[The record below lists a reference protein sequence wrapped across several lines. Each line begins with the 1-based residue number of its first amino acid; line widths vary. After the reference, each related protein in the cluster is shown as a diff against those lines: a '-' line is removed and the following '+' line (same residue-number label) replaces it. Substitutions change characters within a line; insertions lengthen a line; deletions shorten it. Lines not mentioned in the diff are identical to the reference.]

1 MVAWHVADGSGAAI
15 LEMRPCER
23 LQISAHKGT
32 NMPMRGELSMP
43 RLGRHSVR
51 LGNKEF
57 LLIAT
62 FCILGLT
69 VSILSPSSVRHLN
82 RQIICSPS
90 KRPADRGFIN

>member
-1 MVAWHVADGSGAAI
+1 MSQTARAPPSPKCVRANDYKS
-15 LEMRPCER
+15 P
-23 LQISAHKGT
+23 AHKGT

-43 RLGRHSVR
+43 RLERHSVR

-69 VSILSPSSVRHLN
+69 VSIFIAVVCQASE
-82 RQIICSPS
+82 
-90 KRPADRGFIN
+90 PANNMLAVQAPG

>member
-1 MVAWHVADGSGAAI
+1 MSQTARAPPSSKCVRANDYES
-15 LEMRPCER
+15 P
-23 LQISAHKGT
+23 AHKGT

-43 RLGRHSVR
+43 RLERHSVR

-69 VSILSPSSVRHLN
+69 VSIFIAVVCQASE
-82 RQIICSPS
+82 
-90 KRPADRGFIN
+90 PANIMLAVQAPG

>member
-43 RLGRHSVR
+43 RLERHSVR

-69 VSILSPSSVRHLN
+69 VSIFIAVVCQASE
-82 RQIICSPS
+82 
-90 KRPADRGFIN
+90 PANNMLAVQAPG